1 MRFFS
6 ALSLSL
12 ALFLAV
18 LVPVSAE
25 PVAQLLPDEP
35 TSISA
40 VSSVADFKAGVTDLK
55 YAPFI
60 GSGWITGTVSG
71 LGEVFLYVPI
81 DTRGT
86 WGTTADGY
94 LCNVG
99 RSSVSGVLFTASGD
113 QYSFSAYTFSLPRYR
128 HVSDTGYN
136 DWSDLRLTVTDS
148 NMQVATDFEPA
159 VPVSD
164 AIPFVIVGL
173 LGVMVLCLMRS
184 RH

>member
-12 ALFLAV
+12 VLFLAV
-18 LVPVSAE
+18 LVPASAE
-25 PVAQLLPDEP
+25 PAVQLLPDESP
-35 TSISA
+35 PISS
-40 VSSVADFKAGVTDLK
+40 VSSVADFKAGATDLK
-55 YAPFI
+55 YAPYI

-71 LGEVFLYVPI
+71 LGEVYLYVPV

-86 WGTTADGY
+86 WGTTSDGY

-99 RSSVSGVLFTASGD
+99 RSSVSGVLFTASGVE
-113 QYSFSAYTFSLPRYR
+113 YSFSAYSFELPRYR
-128 HVSDTGYN
+128 RVSSSGYN

-148 NMQVATDFEPA
+148 NMQVATEFDPA

>member
-6 ALSLSL
+6 ALSISF
-12 ALFLAV
+12 ALFFAV
-18 LVPVSAE
+18 LVPVSAD
-25 PVAQLLPDEP
+25 PVVESLPDVP
-35 TSISA
+35 APISS
-40 VSSVADFKAGVTDLK
+40 VSSVSDFTAGATDLK
-55 YAPFI
+55 YAPYI
-60 GSGWITGTVSG
+60 GSGWFIGTVSG
-71 LGEVFLYVPI
+71 LGEVYLYVPV

-86 WGTTADGY
+86 WGTTSDGY

-99 RSSVSGVLFTASGD
+99 RSSVSGVLFTSSGIE
-113 QYSFSAYTFSLPRYR
+113 YSFSAYSFDLPRYR
-128 HVSDTGYN
+128 RVSDTGYN
-136 DWSDLRLTVTDS
+136 DWYDLRLTVTDS

>member
-6 ALSLSL
+6 VLSLSL
-12 ALFLAV
+12 ALFFSV
-18 LVPVSAE
+18 LVPISAE
-25 PVAQLLPDEP
+25 PVQVLPDDL
-35 TSISA
+35 SS
-40 VSSVADFKAGVTDLK
+40 VSSLSATADVKSGSSDLK
-55 YAPFI
+55 YAPYI
-60 GSGWITGTVSG
+60 GSGWFIGTVSG
-71 LGEVFLYVPI
+71 LGEVYLYVPV

-86 WGTTADGY
+86 WGTTSDGY

-99 RSSVSGVLFTASGD
+99 RSSVSGVLFTSSGD
-113 QYSFSAYTFSLPRYR
+113 QYSFSAYSFALPRYR
-128 HVSDTGYN
+128 RVSDTGYN

-148 NMQVATDFEPA
+148 NMQVATDFEPS

-184 RH
+184 RL

>member
-6 ALSLSL
+6 ALSLSF
-12 ALFLAV
+12 ALFLSV

-25 PVAQLLPDEP
+25 SAVQLLPDDP
-35 TSISA
+35 SPISS

-55 YAPFI
+55 YAPYI

-71 LGEVFLYVPI
+71 LGEVFLYVPV

-99 RSSVSGVLFTASGD
+99 KSSVSGVLFTSSGVE
-113 QYSFSAYTFSLPRYR
+113 YSFSAYSFELPRYR
-128 HVSDTGYN
+128 RVSATGYN

-148 NMQVATDFEPA
+148 NLQVASDFPPA

>member
-6 ALSLSL
+6 ALSLFL

-18 LVPVSAE
+18 LVPVSADT
-25 PVAQLLPDEP
+25 VQLLPDDP
-35 TSISA
+35 APISS
-40 VSSVADFKAGVTDLK
+40 VSSVADFKAGATSLK
-55 YAPFI
+55 YAPYI
-60 GSGWITGTVSG
+60 GSGWFTGNVSG
-71 LGEVFLYVPI
+71 LGEVYLYVPV

-99 RSSVSGVLFTASGD
+99 RSSVSGVLFTSSGA
-113 QYSFSAYTFSLPRYR
+113 QYNFSAYSFELPRYR
-128 HVSDTGYN
+128 RVSDSGYN
-136 DWSDLRLTVTDS
+136 DWYDLRLTVTDS
-148 NMQVATDFEPA
+148 NMQVATDFAPA

-164 AIPFVIVGL
+164 ALPFVIVGL

-184 RH
+184 RR

>member
-6 ALSLSL
+6 VLSLSL
-12 ALFLAV
+12 ALFFAV

-25 PVAQLLPDEP
+25 SVQFLPDD
-35 TSISA
+35 SA
-40 VSSVADFKAGVTDLK
+40 SVSFVSSTSDVKAGSTDLK
-55 YAPFI
+55 FAPYI
-60 GSGWITGTVSG
+60 GSGWFTGTVSG
-71 LGEVFLYVPI
+71 LGEVYLYVPV

-99 RSSVSGVLFTASGD
+99 RSTVSGVLFTSSGVE
-113 QYSFSAYTFSLPRYR
+113 YSFSAYSFDLPRYR
-128 HVSDTGYN
+128 RVSDTGYN
-136 DWSDLRLTVTDS
+136 EWADLRLTVTDS
-148 NMQVATDFEPA
+148 NMQVASDFEPA

>member
-18 LVPVSAE
+18 LVPVSAN
-25 PVAQLLPDEP
+25 PVVQSLPDDP
-35 TSISA
+35 ASISS
-40 VSSVADFKAGVTDLK
+40 VSSVSDFKAGATALK

-60 GSGWITGTVSG
+60 GSGWFTGTVSG
-71 LGEVFLYVPI
+71 LGEVYLYVPV

-99 RSSVSGVLFTASGD
+99 RSSVSGVLFTSSGVE
-113 QYSFSAYTFSLPRYR
+113 YSFSAYSFQLPRYR
-128 HVSDTGYN
+128 LVSDTGYN
-136 DWSDLRLTVTDS
+136 DWSDLRLKVTDS
-148 NMQVATDFEPA
+148 NMQVATDFDPA

>member
-12 ALFLAV
+12 FLFLTA

-25 PVAQLLPDEP
+25 PVQL
-35 TSISA
+35 ISED
-40 VSSVADFKAGVTDLK
+40 SVAISSLSSADVKAGSSDLK
-55 YAPFI
+55 YAPYI
-60 GSGWITGTVSG
+60 GSGWFIGSVSG
-71 LGEVFLYVPI
+71 LGEVYLYVPI
-81 DTRGT
+81 SSRGF
-86 WGTTADGY
+86 WGVTSDGY

-99 RSSVSGVLFTASGD
+99 GSSVSGFLFTASGTK
-113 QYSFSAYTFSLPRYR
+113 YTFSAPSFSLPRYR
-128 HVSDTGYN
+128 LFSSSDYY
-136 DWSDLRLTVTDS
+136 DWNDLRLTVTSS

-159 VPVSD
+159 VPVSQ
-164 AIPFVIVGL
+164 AIPFVIVCL

>member
-12 ALFLAV
+12 ALFLV
-18 LVPVSAE
+18 FIVPASAD
-25 PVAQLLPDEP
+25 PVVQLLPDDSP
-35 TSISA
+35 PISS
-40 VSSVADFKAGVTDLK
+40 VSSTADFKAGATDLQ
-55 YAPFI
+55 YAPYI
-60 GSGWITGTVSG
+60 GSGWFTGTVSG
-71 LGEVFLYVPI
+71 LGEVYLYVPV

-86 WGTTADGY
+86 WGTTSDGY

-99 RSSVSGVLFTASGD
+99 RSSVSGVLFTSSGV
-113 QYSFSAYTFSLPRYR
+113 QYSFSAYSFALPRYR
-128 HVSDTGYN
+128 RVSDSGYN

-164 AIPFVIVGL
+164 AIPFVIV
-173 LGVMVLCLMRS
+173 VIS
-184 RH
+184 KFFW

>member
-6 ALSLSL
+6 VLSLSL
-12 ALFLAV
+12 SLFLAV

-25 PVAQLLPDEP
+25 PAVELLPNDP
-35 TSISA
+35 SSISS
-40 VSSVADFKAGVTDLK
+40 VSSVADFKAGATNLK

-60 GSGWITGTVSG
+60 GSGWFTGTVSG
-71 LGEVFLYVPI
+71 LGEVYLYVPV
-81 DTRGT
+81 DTRST
-86 WGTTADGY
+86 WGTTSDGY

-99 RSSVSGVLFTASGD
+99 RSTVSGVLFTSSGVE
-113 QYSFSAYTFSLPRYR
+113 YSFSAYSFDLPRYR
-128 HVSDTGYN
+128 RVSDTGYN
-136 DWSDLRLTVTDS
+136 DWYDLRLTVTDS

>member
-1 MRFFS
+1 MRLFS

-12 ALFLAV
+12 VLFLTV
-18 LVPVSAE
+18 LVPVSAD
-25 PVAQLLPDEP
+25 PSVQLLPDEP
-35 TSISA
+35 APTSS
-40 VSSVADFKAGVTDLK
+40 VSSVADFKAGATDLK
-55 YAPFI
+55 YAPYI

-71 LGEVFLYVPI
+71 LGEVFLYVPV

-86 WGTTADGY
+86 WGTTSDGY

-99 RSSVSGVLFTASGD
+99 RSTVSGVLFSSSGVE
-113 QYSFSAYTFSLPRYR
+113 YSFSAYSFELPRYR
-128 HVSDTGYN
+128 RVSGTGYN

-148 NMQVATDFEPA
+148 NLLVATDFSPA

>member
-1 MRFFS
+1 VRFFF
-6 ALSLSL
+6 ALSLSF

-18 LVPVSAE
+18 LVPVSAD
-25 PVAQLLPDEP
+25 PAVQLFPDEP
-35 TSISA
+35 DPISS
-40 VSSVADFKAGVTDLK
+40 VPSVADFKAGATDLK
-55 YAPFI
+55 YAPYI
-60 GSGWITGTVSG
+60 GSGWFTGIVSG
-71 LGEVFLYVPI
+71 LGEVFLYVPV
-81 DTRGT
+81 DTRGF

-99 RSSVSGVLFTASGD
+99 RSTVSGVLFTSSGV
-113 QYSFSAYTFSLPRYR
+113 QYSFSAYSFDLPRYR
-128 HVSDTGYN
+128 LVSDSGYN
-136 DWSDLRLTVTDS
+136 EWSDLRLKVTDS
-148 NMQVATDFEPA
+148 NMQVATDFEPD

>member
-6 ALSLSL
+6 ALSFSL

-25 PVAQLLPDEP
+25 PAVQLLSDEP
-35 TSISA
+35 AFIST
-40 VSSVADFKAGVTDLK
+40 VSSAADFKAGATDLK
-55 YAPFI
+55 YAPYI

-71 LGEVFLYVPI
+71 LGEVYLYVPI

-86 WGTTADGY
+86 WGTTSDGY

-99 RSSVSGVLFTASGD
+99 RSSVSGVLFTSSGVE
-113 QYSFSAYTFSLPRYR
+113 YSFSAYSFQLPRYR
-128 HVSDTGYN
+128 RVSDTGYN

-148 NMQVATDFEPA
+148 NLQVATDFPPV

-164 AIPFVIVGL
+164 AIPFVIVSL

>member
-6 ALSLSL
+6 VLSLSL
-12 ALFLAV
+12 ALFFAV

-25 PVAQLLPDEP
+25 PVLLLPDDP
-35 TSISA
+35 GLVSTVSATS
-40 VSSVADFKAGVTDLK
+40 DLLAGSTDLK
-55 YAPFI
+55 YAPYI
-60 GSGWITGTVSG
+60 GSGWFTGTVSG
-71 LGEVFLYVPI
+71 LGEVYLYVPVSS
-81 DTRGT
+81 RGV

-99 RSSVSGVLFTASGD
+99 GSTVSGVLFTSSGVE
-113 QYSFSAYTFSLPRYR
+113 YSFSAYSFDLPRYR
-128 HVSDTGYN
+128 LVSSSGYN
-136 DWSDLRLTVTDS
+136 DWSDLRLKVTDS

-159 VPVSD
+159 VPVSY